1 MLSSRLLLSV
11 LICTSALAVADAA
24 PAPSLGARKLDPAK
38 PLPAGVK
45 AKGTQVRE
53 AWTWTNPDGAPGYL
67 VLSVTSNTRT
77 VSRQLYAQVYGGKQ
91 PREIRLVKDGLSNCK
106 LDLVANFLAGSVSID
121 DIDGDGTPEIA
132 FAYDV
137 VCSATADPV
146 PRKLIILEGGAKYA
160 LRGRGMGKDPD
171 DKVIGG
177 DYKADAFKGA
187 EAIGTWAEARWK
199 ELLAH
204 EPTVFE

>member
-1 MLSSRLLLSV
+1 MLSSRLLLSIV
-11 LICTSALAVADAA
+11 LCTSTLAAADVA
-24 PAPSLGARKLDPAK
+24 PVPSPGARKLAPAT

-45 AKGTQVRE
+45 PKGTQVRE
-53 AWTWTNPDGAPGYL
+53 VWTWTNPDGAPGYL
-67 VLSVTSNTRT
+67 VLSVTSNAKT
-77 VSRQLYAQVYGGKQ
+77 VSRQLYAQIYGGKQ
-91 PREIRLVKDGLSNCK
+91 PRELRLVKDGLSNCK
-106 LDLVANFLAGSVSID
+106 LDLVANFLAGSVSIE

-177 DYKADAFKGA
+177 DYKGDAFKGA